1 MCACSRSIV
10 AWHTLVLSLLLSIS
24 YLLTVPE
31 GFMPESSNIA
41 CVVQS
46 YVGDFAATGASM
58 LAFFSALVLWW
69 MTHPRTRLL
78 GTDRARR
85 RSSARLVTIILVVCY
100 STPAL
105 LQVASVFQDRYPLGG
120 MCTPGTLMWET
131 VSRSTLVRL
140 LFAVPSLVL
149 LGMASRNSCV
159 RQRSMLQPMATAAL
173 AGPSAGQLG
182 DQGSRTAGS
191 PGNRKL
197 AQPSQAGSKPP
208 AILLAPATPSKPGTS
223 SMASGKLKTAS
234 SSLHSA
240 SASMPAA
247 GKLATTLP
255 PALLSRSRSP
265 GALKGA
271 PPSSSA
277 SPSTQTVADHIYIRP
292 RPASAKSKAREL
304 GVEDDFPWH
313 PSLPVRPRPAGSHSG
328 ALGTPVA
335 ELQVS
340 GRRRRP
346 RSSSR
351 TGSDAKSLTTAGTP
365 PGSSGPSLPRTAALR
380 GDLPATAADPS
391 PGQHS
396 NRSVGN
402 RLRSGRS
409 GGDVRAGLGSSAH
422 RGSRS
427 PSTPHSD
434 GHRASGGEHR
444 SGGSE
449 HSGSRLAVG
458 STGRRSDG
466 TPSGGA
472 ATPGRA
478 SHANSSGSAR
488 SGRRGRTPSPSRP
501 SPDADA
507 FSAATQ
513 DDAEDGDVA
522 GMLVAS
528 SGRRGRSRG
537 HTASV
542 PSGLEPDSAAARP
555 GRVRGNAQADAVAA
569 DATVGEPV
577 LLSTASP
584 WRRRESHDS
593 AIPAAAPRAGAV
605 VGQAAAAAAGGEAA
619 GLPARAAA
627 EAGQAAAA
635 GAIDSSPGAPA
646 GKIAQPPADGLVPVT
661 SVRRGRGLPDGVG
674 PRPAAG
680 GAPLA
685 PAAARR
691 SSSSCAALSLGGSSS
706 QDGTEGL
713 DSLGGG
719 GGRHGRL
726 RRAEANLTP
735 GELRA
740 AAQRQLADERAAQ
753 VASGALSKR
762 HGATSS
768 LSNTTPTNQ
777 EPRVPTFSSSGANFA
792 RHGLAVS
799 TGSSAVGIATTGLPT
814 SAGRLCEELAVS
826 ERSLVARGGSPRA
839 SSRGG
844 TTASSGRFPFRNTE
858 SGRALAVAAA
868 SIDRPS
874 GGATYVPPSAS
885 QALRDALSNARFP
898 NPPTGVLRAW
908 ATDAVAEPDEPTKLE
923 ALARLRTAE
932 RAREALAVT
941 DDDLAVANALKTI
954 QGTATASPMAGASDD
969 GHEHD
974 ATAVPGSPSHP
985 GALLSA
991 AAGEL
996 SDGGPSSAAVHEAV
1010 VRRLVLAG
1018 GMGQR
1023 GRDLTTRRNKTKPYG
1038 SSAMSEGATSAGTSV
1053 LSPSAR
1059 DDNSDSGRARADD
1072 GDDGDDDR
1080 SGRVRSGMT
1089 AASGFDSSNSVWETP
1104 DNEQQ
1109 RRRLLRMGLFS
1120 VESEEGDGA
1129 SGERGR
1135 GGASDSAGLPMPL
1148 VPSGAS
1154 ASSHQLASLATAR
1167 VAGATGVVVGVSS
1180 MSRNG
1185 VGSEAAV
1192 ASLVRRSRGSA
1203 SGTVGGRGS
1212 MASSAGLRG
1221 PLSQASAGAAR
1232 PIKAT
1237 PPGVWAV
1244 EGAMADASSAPAAA
1258 HCSPSSLPATGATE
1272 STAAGASSTKQ
1283 AGVLDAGAL
1292 PDFGSVDVTSPEAG
1306 APDRSGQ
1313 AAKAGRQGPSPEGA
1327 ASTRGA
1333 GVVAALMAADS
1344 EFDIPYDGPLQT
1356 FGGVLGSAEVTA
1368 GGGSARNLGSRAGT
1382 QAADHDC
1389 TTYASASAAAAAGP
1403 APRKAREAPA
1413 GRGSAVTEPRAEA
1426 AAGAAHGAG
1435 ERGAHPS
1442 SPPRQSAARPAA
1454 AGVVGSPSGL
1464 SPGSTTRMLARSVT
1478 APRASPPPS
1487 RSRLVER
1494 RPDGPTRGD
1503 TGGIPLSVG
1512 ERPAR
1517 GVSASRAGPLRLGVS
1532 GSPSH
1537 RLSVKTGSVRRS
1549 ALHQQVQRRQMHQ
1562 KQASSM
1568 SDGPWWAEMLEGDG
1582 VTVGGTS
1589 NPSLHGHSQQG
1600 STGSGSVVAVRAGGG
1615 AGSGLAS
1622 GRAAAGGRARHGGP
1636 AGSSDSEAA
1645 GPRAQRTAPAMAGVA
1660 RGGSYPTL
1668 MTSPNRFAASSRRRR
1683 RAKHAGCWAALV
1695 ASTCCCFYD
1704 PAPATRVRRSRGKRR
1719 NRSGKASTKRD
1730 PRCCAPASCC
1740 ARFVAWLC
1748 CGETPRCLPSARRAR
1763 SRGRAVAPSGPGIAG
1778 SRPASPRNHRAVS
1791 GSSAG
1796 AGGGRGAS
1804 SATESTLFFDSSVP
1818 VAKGGTPVRPKRRNR
1833 DCKRA
1838 ARCVCQST
1846 RWLGQGFV
1854 TLSTC
1859 GCCGCEEEFR
1869 SSAVVAST
1877 LFTSVLPVLGL
1888 LSAENSFAA
1897 QNPTATLLDFPRYEY
1912 QDMVALPPEMRTI
1925 SRAFVA
1931 RMIVRVALQMWLG
1944 LLLTAEHA
1952 TSKLVFSVILDLLG
1966 CRFGRACCPVVARCA
1981 SCSRDAG
1988 LVLAPAANTRCGRW
2002 QRDCSRAQRAC
2013 SSRLAACC
2021 ESTCGLDC
2029 CSFHDGDGD
2038 TVASDSEGPP
2048 SGRRRG
2054 SGRQSHLARGSF
2066 RQTSA
2071 LPGASDDS
2079 TLARTLANRSGSS
2092 PSGPTVVPSGILGG
2106 SLNRFGLEPVSSAG
2120 SWPTAASDSMSD
2132 SSSRKLPRARHS
2144 EGSAGVV
2151 YGPDGA
2157 IIERLE
2163 PWVAGGLAFSV
2174 ARTVPDVPVSA
2185 CGGGVGSGQRSAVLS
2200 RAASHRKSK
2209 RQLLHPDDGSGKKVS
2224 AAAGR
2229 DVTQAQTLPSA
2240 VSRRMAAAHSPDSG
2254 HNAGPSQAWYR
2265 ALLHRERPGEAHAP
2279 WSGKGPP

>member
-1 MCACSRSIV
+1 MLPATVLFATGIIIDCMFFIAVVAALARKTQSASGIV

-149 LGMASRNSCV
+149 LGMASRNSC
-159 RQRSMLQPMATAAL
+159 
-173 AGPSAGQLG
+173 
-182 DQGSRTAGS
+182 
-191 PGNRKL
+191 
-197 AQPSQAGSKPP
+197 
-208 AILLAPATPSKPGTS
+208 
-223 SMASGKLKTAS
+223 
-234 SSLHSA
+234 
-240 SASMPAA
+240 
-247 GKLATTLP
+247 
-255 PALLSRSRSP
+255 
-265 GALKGA
+265 
-271 PPSSSA
+271 
-277 SPSTQTVADHIYIRP
+277 
-292 RPASAKSKAREL
+292 
-304 GVEDDFPWH
+304 
-313 PSLPVRPRPAGSHSG
+313 
-328 ALGTPVA
+328 
-335 ELQVS
+335 
-340 GRRRRP
+340 
-346 RSSSR
+346 
-351 TGSDAKSLTTAGTP
+351 
-365 PGSSGPSLPRTAALR
+365 
-380 GDLPATAADPS
+380 
-391 PGQHS
+391 
-396 NRSVGN
+396 
-402 RLRSGRS
+402 
-409 GGDVRAGLGSSAH
+409 
-422 RGSRS
+422 
-427 PSTPHSD
+427 
-434 GHRASGGEHR
+434 
-444 SGGSE
+444 
-449 HSGSRLAVG
+449 
-458 STGRRSDG
+458 
-466 TPSGGA
+466 
-472 ATPGRA
+472 
-478 SHANSSGSAR
+478 
-488 SGRRGRTPSPSRP
+488 
-501 SPDADA
+501 
-507 FSAATQ
+507 
-513 DDAEDGDVA
+513 
-522 GMLVAS
+522 
-528 SGRRGRSRG
+528 
-537 HTASV
+537 
-542 PSGLEPDSAAARP
+542 
-555 GRVRGNAQADAVAA
+555 
-569 DATVGEPV
+569 
-577 LLSTASP
+577 
-584 WRRRESHDS
+584 
-593 AIPAAAPRAGAV
+593 
-605 VGQAAAAAAGGEAA
+605 
-619 GLPARAAA
+619 
-627 EAGQAAAA
+627 
-635 GAIDSSPGAPA
+635 
-646 GKIAQPPADGLVPVT
+646 
-661 SVRRGRGLPDGVG
+661 
-674 PRPAAG
+674 
-680 GAPLA
+680 
-685 PAAARR
+685 
-691 SSSSCAALSLGGSSS
+691 
-706 QDGTEGL
+706 
-713 DSLGGG
+713 
-719 GGRHGRL
+719 
-726 RRAEANLTP
+726 
-735 GELRA
+735 
-740 AAQRQLADERAAQ
+740 
-753 VASGALSKR
+753 
-762 HGATSS
+762 
-768 LSNTTPTNQ
+768 
-777 EPRVPTFSSSGANFA
+777 
-792 RHGLAVS
+792 
-799 TGSSAVGIATTGLPT
+799 
-814 SAGRLCEELAVS
+814 
-826 ERSLVARGGSPRA
+826 
-839 SSRGG
+839 
-844 TTASSGRFPFRNTE
+844 
-858 SGRALAVAAA
+858 
-868 SIDRPS
+868 
-874 GGATYVPPSAS
+874 
-885 QALRDALSNARFP
+885 
-898 NPPTGVLRAW
+898 
-908 ATDAVAEPDEPTKLE
+908 
-923 ALARLRTAE
+923 
-932 RAREALAVT
+932 
-941 DDDLAVANALKTI
+941 TI

-974 ATAVPGSPSHP
+974 ATAVPGSPSLP
-985 GALLSA
+985 GALLFA

-1212 MASSAGLRG
+1212 LASSAGLRG

-1344 EFDIPYDGPLQT
+1344 EFDIP
-1356 FGGVLGSAEVTA
+1356 
-1368 GGGSARNLGSRAGT
+1368 
-1382 QAADHDC
+1382 
-1389 TTYASASAAAAAGP
+1389 
-1403 APRKAREAPA
+1403 
-1413 GRGSAVTEPRAEA
+1413 
-1426 AAGAAHGAG
+1426 
-1435 ERGAHPS
+1435 
-1442 SPPRQSAARPAA
+1442 
-1454 AGVVGSPSGL
+1454 
-1464 SPGSTTRMLARSVT
+1464 
-1478 APRASPPPS
+1478 
-1487 RSRLVER
+1487 
-1494 RPDGPTRGD
+1494 
-1503 TGGIPLSVG
+1503 
-1512 ERPAR
+1512 
-1517 GVSASRAGPLRLGVS
+1517 
-1532 GSPSH
+1532 
-1537 RLSVKTGSVRRS
+1537 
-1549 ALHQQVQRRQMHQ
+1549 
-1562 KQASSM
+1562 
-1568 SDGPWWAEMLEGDG
+1568 
-1582 VTVGGTS
+1582 
-1589 NPSLHGHSQQG
+1589 
-1600 STGSGSVVAVRAGGG
+1600 
-1615 AGSGLAS
+1615 
-1622 GRAAAGGRARHGGP
+1622 
-1636 AGSSDSEAA
+1636 
-1645 GPRAQRTAPAMAGVA
+1645 
-1660 RGGSYPTL
+1660 
-1668 MTSPNRFAASSRRRR
+1668 
-1683 RAKHAGCWAALV
+1683 
-1695 ASTCCCFYD
+1695 
-1704 PAPATRVRRSRGKRR
+1704 
-1719 NRSGKASTKRD
+1719 
-1730 PRCCAPASCC
+1730 
-1740 ARFVAWLC
+1740 
-1748 CGETPRCLPSARRAR
+1748 
-1763 SRGRAVAPSGPGIAG
+1763 
-1778 SRPASPRNHRAVS
+1778 AVS

-1931 RMIVRVALQMWLG
+1931 RMIVRVALQLWLG

-1966 CRFGRACCPVVARCA
+1966 
-1981 SCSRDAG
+1981 
-1988 LVLAPAANTRCGRW
+1988 
-2002 QRDCSRAQRAC
+2002 
-2013 SSRLAACC
+2013 
-2021 ESTCGLDC
+2021 

-2254 HNAGPSQAWYR
+2254 YNAGPSQAWYR

>member
-1 MCACSRSIV
+1 MLPATVLFATGIIIDCMFFIAVVAALARKTQSASGIV

-131 VSRSTLVRL
+131 VSRSTLV
-140 LFAVPSLVL
+140 
-149 LGMASRNSCV
+149 
-159 RQRSMLQPMATAAL
+159 
-173 AGPSAGQLG
+173 
-182 DQGSRTAGS
+182 
-191 PGNRKL
+191 
-197 AQPSQAGSKPP
+197 
-208 AILLAPATPSKPGTS
+208 
-223 SMASGKLKTAS
+223 
-234 SSLHSA
+234 
-240 SASMPAA
+240 
-247 GKLATTLP
+247 
-255 PALLSRSRSP
+255 
-265 GALKGA
+265 
-271 PPSSSA
+271 
-277 SPSTQTVADHIYIRP
+277 
-292 RPASAKSKAREL
+292 
-304 GVEDDFPWH
+304 
-313 PSLPVRPRPAGSHSG
+313 
-328 ALGTPVA
+328 
-335 ELQVS
+335 
-340 GRRRRP
+340 
-346 RSSSR
+346 
-351 TGSDAKSLTTAGTP
+351 
-365 PGSSGPSLPRTAALR
+365 
-380 GDLPATAADPS
+380 
-391 PGQHS
+391 
-396 NRSVGN
+396 
-402 RLRSGRS
+402 
-409 GGDVRAGLGSSAH
+409 
-422 RGSRS
+422 
-427 PSTPHSD
+427 
-434 GHRASGGEHR
+434 
-444 SGGSE
+444 
-449 HSGSRLAVG
+449 
-458 STGRRSDG
+458 
-466 TPSGGA
+466 
-472 ATPGRA
+472 
-478 SHANSSGSAR
+478 
-488 SGRRGRTPSPSRP
+488 
-501 SPDADA
+501 
-507 FSAATQ
+507 
-513 DDAEDGDVA
+513 
-522 GMLVAS
+522 
-528 SGRRGRSRG
+528 
-537 HTASV
+537 
-542 PSGLEPDSAAARP
+542 
-555 GRVRGNAQADAVAA
+555 
-569 DATVGEPV
+569 
-577 LLSTASP
+577 
-584 WRRRESHDS
+584 
-593 AIPAAAPRAGAV
+593 
-605 VGQAAAAAAGGEAA
+605 
-619 GLPARAAA
+619 
-627 EAGQAAAA
+627 
-635 GAIDSSPGAPA
+635 
-646 GKIAQPPADGLVPVT
+646 
-661 SVRRGRGLPDGVG
+661 
-674 PRPAAG
+674 
-680 GAPLA
+680 
-685 PAAARR
+685 
-691 SSSSCAALSLGGSSS
+691 
-706 QDGTEGL
+706 
-713 DSLGGG
+713 
-719 GGRHGRL
+719 
-726 RRAEANLTP
+726 
-735 GELRA
+735 
-740 AAQRQLADERAAQ
+740 
-753 VASGALSKR
+753 ASGALSKR

-777 EPRVPTFSSSGANFA
+777 EPRVPTGSSSGANFA

-941 DDDLAVANALKTI
+941 DEDLAVANALKTI

-1072 GDDGDDDR
+1072 DDGDDGDDDR

-1148 VPSGAS
+1148 VPFGAS

-1232 PIKAT
+1232 PVKAT

-1244 EGAMADASSAPAAA
+1244 EGATADASWAPAAA

-1306 APDRSGQ
+1306 APNRSGQ

-1344 EFDIPYDGPLQT
+1344 EFDIP
-1356 FGGVLGSAEVTA
+1356 
-1368 GGGSARNLGSRAGT
+1368 
-1382 QAADHDC
+1382 
-1389 TTYASASAAAAAGP
+1389 
-1403 APRKAREAPA
+1403 
-1413 GRGSAVTEPRAEA
+1413 
-1426 AAGAAHGAG
+1426 
-1435 ERGAHPS
+1435 
-1442 SPPRQSAARPAA
+1442 
-1454 AGVVGSPSGL
+1454 
-1464 SPGSTTRMLARSVT
+1464 
-1478 APRASPPPS
+1478 
-1487 RSRLVER
+1487 
-1494 RPDGPTRGD
+1494 
-1503 TGGIPLSVG
+1503 
-1512 ERPAR
+1512 
-1517 GVSASRAGPLRLGVS
+1517 
-1532 GSPSH
+1532 
-1537 RLSVKTGSVRRS
+1537 
-1549 ALHQQVQRRQMHQ
+1549 
-1562 KQASSM
+1562 
-1568 SDGPWWAEMLEGDG
+1568 
-1582 VTVGGTS
+1582 
-1589 NPSLHGHSQQG
+1589 
-1600 STGSGSVVAVRAGGG
+1600 
-1615 AGSGLAS
+1615 
-1622 GRAAAGGRARHGGP
+1622 
-1636 AGSSDSEAA
+1636 
-1645 GPRAQRTAPAMAGVA
+1645 
-1660 RGGSYPTL
+1660 
-1668 MTSPNRFAASSRRRR
+1668 
-1683 RAKHAGCWAALV
+1683 
-1695 ASTCCCFYD
+1695 
-1704 PAPATRVRRSRGKRR
+1704 
-1719 NRSGKASTKRD
+1719 
-1730 PRCCAPASCC
+1730 
-1740 ARFVAWLC
+1740 
-1748 CGETPRCLPSARRAR
+1748 
-1763 SRGRAVAPSGPGIAG
+1763 
-1778 SRPASPRNHRAVS
+1778 AVS

-1966 CRFGRACCPVVARCA
+1966 
-1981 SCSRDAG
+1981 
-1988 LVLAPAANTRCGRW
+1988 
-2002 QRDCSRAQRAC
+2002 
-2013 SSRLAACC
+2013 
-2021 ESTCGLDC
+2021 

>member
-1 MCACSRSIV
+1 MLPATVLFATGIIIDCMFFIAVVAALARKTQSASGIV

-131 VSRSTLVRL
+131 VSRSTLV
-140 LFAVPSLVL
+140 
-149 LGMASRNSCV
+149 
-159 RQRSMLQPMATAAL
+159 
-173 AGPSAGQLG
+173 
-182 DQGSRTAGS
+182 
-191 PGNRKL
+191 
-197 AQPSQAGSKPP
+197 
-208 AILLAPATPSKPGTS
+208 
-223 SMASGKLKTAS
+223 
-234 SSLHSA
+234 
-240 SASMPAA
+240 
-247 GKLATTLP
+247 
-255 PALLSRSRSP
+255 
-265 GALKGA
+265 
-271 PPSSSA
+271 
-277 SPSTQTVADHIYIRP
+277 
-292 RPASAKSKAREL
+292 
-304 GVEDDFPWH
+304 
-313 PSLPVRPRPAGSHSG
+313 
-328 ALGTPVA
+328 
-335 ELQVS
+335 
-340 GRRRRP
+340 
-346 RSSSR
+346 
-351 TGSDAKSLTTAGTP
+351 
-365 PGSSGPSLPRTAALR
+365 
-380 GDLPATAADPS
+380 
-391 PGQHS
+391 
-396 NRSVGN
+396 
-402 RLRSGRS
+402 
-409 GGDVRAGLGSSAH
+409 
-422 RGSRS
+422 
-427 PSTPHSD
+427 
-434 GHRASGGEHR
+434 
-444 SGGSE
+444 
-449 HSGSRLAVG
+449 
-458 STGRRSDG
+458 
-466 TPSGGA
+466 
-472 ATPGRA
+472 
-478 SHANSSGSAR
+478 
-488 SGRRGRTPSPSRP
+488 
-501 SPDADA
+501 
-507 FSAATQ
+507 
-513 DDAEDGDVA
+513 
-522 GMLVAS
+522 
-528 SGRRGRSRG
+528 
-537 HTASV
+537 
-542 PSGLEPDSAAARP
+542 
-555 GRVRGNAQADAVAA
+555 
-569 DATVGEPV
+569 
-577 LLSTASP
+577 
-584 WRRRESHDS
+584 
-593 AIPAAAPRAGAV
+593 
-605 VGQAAAAAAGGEAA
+605 
-619 GLPARAAA
+619 
-627 EAGQAAAA
+627 
-635 GAIDSSPGAPA
+635 
-646 GKIAQPPADGLVPVT
+646 
-661 SVRRGRGLPDGVG
+661 
-674 PRPAAG
+674 
-680 GAPLA
+680 
-685 PAAARR
+685 
-691 SSSSCAALSLGGSSS
+691 
-706 QDGTEGL
+706 
-713 DSLGGG
+713 
-719 GGRHGRL
+719 
-726 RRAEANLTP
+726 
-735 GELRA
+735 
-740 AAQRQLADERAAQ
+740 
-753 VASGALSKR
+753 ASGALSKR

-799 TGSSAVGIATTGLPT
+799 TGSSAVGIATMGLPT

-1072 GDDGDDDR
+1072 DDGDDGDDDR

-1232 PIKAT
+1232 PVKAT

-1313 AAKAGRQGPSPEGA
+1313 AAKAGGQGPSPEGA

-1344 EFDIPYDGPLQT
+1344 EFDIP
-1356 FGGVLGSAEVTA
+1356 
-1368 GGGSARNLGSRAGT
+1368 
-1382 QAADHDC
+1382 
-1389 TTYASASAAAAAGP
+1389 
-1403 APRKAREAPA
+1403 
-1413 GRGSAVTEPRAEA
+1413 
-1426 AAGAAHGAG
+1426 
-1435 ERGAHPS
+1435 
-1442 SPPRQSAARPAA
+1442 
-1454 AGVVGSPSGL
+1454 
-1464 SPGSTTRMLARSVT
+1464 
-1478 APRASPPPS
+1478 
-1487 RSRLVER
+1487 
-1494 RPDGPTRGD
+1494 
-1503 TGGIPLSVG
+1503 
-1512 ERPAR
+1512 
-1517 GVSASRAGPLRLGVS
+1517 
-1532 GSPSH
+1532 
-1537 RLSVKTGSVRRS
+1537 
-1549 ALHQQVQRRQMHQ
+1549 
-1562 KQASSM
+1562 
-1568 SDGPWWAEMLEGDG
+1568 
-1582 VTVGGTS
+1582 
-1589 NPSLHGHSQQG
+1589 
-1600 STGSGSVVAVRAGGG
+1600 
-1615 AGSGLAS
+1615 
-1622 GRAAAGGRARHGGP
+1622 
-1636 AGSSDSEAA
+1636 
-1645 GPRAQRTAPAMAGVA
+1645 
-1660 RGGSYPTL
+1660 
-1668 MTSPNRFAASSRRRR
+1668 
-1683 RAKHAGCWAALV
+1683 
-1695 ASTCCCFYD
+1695 
-1704 PAPATRVRRSRGKRR
+1704 
-1719 NRSGKASTKRD
+1719 
-1730 PRCCAPASCC
+1730 
-1740 ARFVAWLC
+1740 
-1748 CGETPRCLPSARRAR
+1748 
-1763 SRGRAVAPSGPGIAG
+1763 
-1778 SRPASPRNHRAVS
+1778 AVS

-1966 CRFGRACCPVVARCA
+1966 
-1981 SCSRDAG
+1981 
-1988 LVLAPAANTRCGRW
+1988 
-2002 QRDCSRAQRAC
+2002 
-2013 SSRLAACC
+2013 
-2021 ESTCGLDC
+2021 